1 MTTSLGL
8 ATTLLLLAQPS
19 SNALSSRQQ
28 LSAFVLPLPVSH
40 AARRHKDLSPCQ
52 AVVQAQYEQV
62 SRATFPGVLER
73 IRSIGK
79 EAAFFSLD
87 TEFTGYK
94 QDDRDE
100 YFDTVQQ
107 RYMKKKGVAER
118 YLVVQMGLSAFVWDA
133 ALGDYKAYTWN
144 IHMYPST
151 LQIDRIFSCDAARYA
166 LPPLPPSLSPSLTPL
181 PLPPSLP
188 PHSLSFLRS
197 HNLDFNQW
205 LDGVPFLAIDQE
217 GSLRKQVEDQAE
229 WDLKASFGGG
239 KKPTRSPLDPN
250 ADADTVEL
258 YKRLSEALDEL
269 KPGSAPFL
277 LPQGMQWYR
286 KKMVENTIWRHPRK
300 ANLWLE
306 SVVPAAAAAAAAEVN
321 GNEAAAS
328 AIPPTPLPFHQQQL
342 QVRYVTNDERTTCVA
357 AKKNL
362 ALAEIEE
369 AAGAMRIIQVV
380 KDSGRPL
387 VGHNLLL
394 DLLFLYSHFVKPT
407 LPDTAMGF
415 KNKLQQLF
423 PPIYDTKVLAKSLG
437 VADSQGDTNL
447 EGLYRS
453 EGGAEADVED
463 GEGNGGAAH
472 EAGHDAFMTGVVFAS
487 LLRRAKAKVGEGA
500 AAGASSSSS
509 SSSSGI
515 PSLVYAEEWAHKIF
529 MRMTDVDT
537 FELRNFKQVPDR
549 SRVFHVRTK
558 GTTSLPLLQHR
569 ELREAFASLGPFQIK
584 ALGKHEAYLAFQDL
598 TRPVPEVEVMKE
610 LVADLGS
617 QAGGGLDIVTY
628 EERRVALGI
637 LW

>member
-1 MTTSLGL
+1 M
-8 ATTLLLLAQPS
+8 LLLLVLPS
-19 SNALSSRQQ
+19 SYAVFLSSQP
-28 LSAFVLPLPVSH
+28 SAFVMPPAASH
-40 AARRHKDLSPCQ
+40 AARRHMHLSPCQ

-73 IRSIGK
+73 IRTIGK

-107 RYMKKKGVAER
+107 RYKKKKSVAER

-144 IHMYPST
+144 IHIYPSM
-151 LQIDRIFSCDAARYA
+151 LQVDRIFSCDAA
-166 LPPLPPSLSPSLTPL
+166 
-181 PLPPSLP
+181 
-188 PHSLSFLRS
+188 SLSFLRS

-217 GSLRKQVEDQAE
+217 ASLRKQVEDQAE
-229 WDLKASFGGG
+229 WDLKANFGGG

-250 ADADTVEL
+250 ADAETVEL
-258 YKRLSEALDEL
+258 YKRLSEALDDL
-269 KPGSAPFL
+269 KPGSPPFL

-306 SVVPAAAAAAAAEVN
+306 SVVPAAAGVS
-321 GNEAAAS
+321 GNEAAGA
-328 AIPPTPLPFHQQQL
+328 AAVPPTPLPFHQQQL
-342 QVRYVTNDERTTCVA
+342 QVRYVTNDERATCVT

-362 ALAEIEE
+362 AMAEIEE

-387 VGHNLLL
+387 VGHNFLL

-415 KNKLQQLF
+415 KNKLQLLF

-447 EGLYRS
+447 EGLYQS
-453 EGGAEADVED
+453 EGGAEAEVED
-463 GEGNGGAAH
+463 GTGNGGAAH

-487 LLRRAKAKVGEGA
+487 LLRRAKAKVGEGVA
-500 AAGASSSSS
+500 AAATASSSSS
-509 SSSSGI
+509 SSSSGM
-515 PSLVYAEEWAHKIF
+515 PSLAYAEECAHKIF

-549 SRVFHVRTK
+549 SRVFYVRTQ

-569 ELREAFASLGPFQIK
+569 ELREALASLGPFQIK

-598 TRPVPEVEVMKE
+598 TRPPPEVEVMKE

>member
-1 MTTSLGL
+1 MATSRLL
-8 ATTLLLLAQPS
+8 RLVIVLLLLELLSCRAVF
-19 SNALSSRQQ
+19 LSSRP
-28 LSAFVLPLPVSH
+28 SAFILPPAVSH
-40 AARRHKDLSPCQ
+40 TVRRHKHLPPSQ

-73 IRSIGK
+73 IRCIGK

-94 QDDRDE
+94 QDNRDE

-107 RYMKKKGVAER
+107 RYIKKKGVAEN

-144 IHMYPST
+144 IHIYPST
-151 LQIDRIFSCDAARYA
+151 LQSDRIFSCDAA
-166 LPPLPPSLSPSLTPL
+166 
-181 PLPPSLP
+181 
-188 PHSLSFLRS
+188 SLSFLRS

-205 LDGVPFLAIDQE
+205 LDGVPFLAVDQE
-217 GSLRKQVEDQAE
+217 ASLRKQVEDQAE

-250 ADADTVEL
+250 ADAETVEL
-258 YKRLSEALDEL
+258 HKRLSEALDDL

-277 LPQGMQWYR
+277 LPQGMQWFR

-306 SVVPAAAAAAAAEVN
+306 AVVPPVALSN
-321 GNEAAAS
+321 GNETAAPTT
-328 AIPPTPLPFHQQQL
+328 PPTPLPFHQQQL
-342 QVRYVTNDERTTCVA
+342 QVRYVTNDERATCVNM
-357 AKKNL
+357 KKSR
-362 ALAEIEE
+362 AIAEIEE

-387 VGHNLLL
+387 IGHNFLL

-423 PPIYDTKVLAKSLG
+423 PPIYDTKVLAKGLG

-447 EGLYRS
+447 EGLYKS
-453 EGGAEADVED
+453 EGGAEVELEG

-487 LLRRAKAKVGEGA
+487 LLRRARSRVGEEA
-500 AAGASSSSS
+500 VSGASVRSSNSM
-509 SSSSGI
+509 
-515 PSLVYAEEWAHKIF
+515 PSLAYAEEWAHKVF

-549 SRVFHVRTK
+549 SRVFHVRTQ
-558 GTTSLPLLQHR
+558 GTASLPLLQHR
-569 ELREAFASLGPFQIK
+569 ELREAFASLGPLQIK
-584 ALGKHEAYLAFQDL
+584 ALGKHEAYVVFQDL
-598 TRPVPEVEVMKE
+598 TRPPPEVEMMKK
-610 LVADLGS
+610 LVVNLGS
-617 QAGGGLDIVTY
+617 QAGGGLDIMTY